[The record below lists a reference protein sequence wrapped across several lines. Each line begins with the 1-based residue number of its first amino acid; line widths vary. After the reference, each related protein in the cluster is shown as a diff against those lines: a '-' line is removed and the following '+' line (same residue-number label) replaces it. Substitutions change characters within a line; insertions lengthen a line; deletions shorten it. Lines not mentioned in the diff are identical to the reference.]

1 MTIPNFWTIM
11 TSRSQSPQQNN
22 LHSQAVSNLNA
33 RTILSISSR
42 LSLYFFPQSYTYLIS
57 YVLPLQSYNLCDFC
71 ECLRHYRSDFAKAHF
86 ELLTSGN
93 HYQTFARFKPHME
106 LMLRTPLNIISL
118 DR

>member
-11 TSRSQSPQQNN
+11 TNRSQSPQQNN

-33 RTILSISSR
+33 RTILSIFSR
-42 LSLYFFPQSYTYLIS
+42 LSSYLIP

-106 LMLRTPLNIISL
+106 LMIRTPLNTISL